1 MDGFGPSGET
11 IIDYSVYDAL
21 RAGFAKVVFV
31 IRKDFE
37 QDFREKISDKYRDR
51 IDVRLVFQSLDNI
64 PQGFSLHPERSKPL
78 GTGHAVWCARE
89 HLTEPF
95 AVINADDFYG
105 PSSFHLMADYLSAL
119 DDSSIAEQTM
129 VGYKLTNT
137 LSENGTVSRGVCQID
152 PQENTLQSITER
164 TKIYA
169 KPQGGVV
176 YCENESE
183 YPLSGEEVVSMNMM
197 GFTSAAVAH
206 FDAGLRAFLGECAN
220 ELKRE
225 FYLPS
230 VLNALV
236 QNGHSRVKVL
246 KTEEQ
251 WYGVTYPEDRPGV
264 VRAITEM
271 VDQGVYPSP
280 LW

>member
-21 RAGFAKVVFV
+21 RAGFTKVVFV

-105 PSSFHLMADYLSAL
+105 PSSFRLMADYLSAL

-271 VDQGVYPSP
+271 VEQGVYPSP